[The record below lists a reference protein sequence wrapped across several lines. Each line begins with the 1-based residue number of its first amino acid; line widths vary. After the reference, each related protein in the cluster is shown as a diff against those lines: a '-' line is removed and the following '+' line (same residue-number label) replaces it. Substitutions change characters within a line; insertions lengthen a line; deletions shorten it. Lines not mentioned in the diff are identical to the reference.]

1 MPRSKP
7 KEVIEHRVTLGDFE
21 RKQIKEAMTAKLIK
35 DIGTGVGIA
44 SIGIGGTYCAYKIGK
59 AIYDWGED
67 AVDWLKTEA
76 DKLNPIPVF
85 TGERMPKTNA
95 DGKTPVEMRD
105 DGWIFG
111 GPPSPIQVIWE
122 NTFG

>member
-21 RKQIKEAMTAKLIK
+21 RKQLKEAQTARLIR
-35 DIGTGVGIA
+35 DVGIGVGIV
-44 SIGIGGTYCAYKIGK
+44 GLGVGGSYVGYKIGK
-59 AIYDWGED
+59 AILDWGED
-67 AVDWLKTEA
+67 AVDIVKKEISS
-76 DKLNPIPVF
+76 LNPVPIF
-85 TGERMPKTNA
+85 TGDRPLPDVPE
-95 DGKTPVEMRD
+95 GSTPRD

-111 GPPSPIQVIWE
+111 GPPTIFQIAWE

>member
-21 RKQIKEAMTAKLIK
+21 RKQLKEAQTARTIR
-35 DIGTGVGIA
+35 DVGIGVGIV
-44 SIGIGGTYCAYKIGK
+44 GLGVGGSYVGYKIGK
-59 AIYDWGED
+59 AILDWGED
-67 AVDWLKTEA
+67 AVDMVKEEIS
-76 DKLNPIPVF
+76 KLNPVPIF
-85 TGERMPKTNA
+85 TGDRPLPEA
-95 DGKTPVEMRD
+95 DPNFEGRN

-111 GPPSPIQVIWE
+111 GKPTIFQVAWE